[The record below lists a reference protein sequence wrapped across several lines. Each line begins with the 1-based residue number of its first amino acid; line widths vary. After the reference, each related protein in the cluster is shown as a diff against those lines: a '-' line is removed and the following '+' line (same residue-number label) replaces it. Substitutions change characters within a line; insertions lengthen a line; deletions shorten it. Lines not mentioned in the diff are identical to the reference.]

1 MSHRKC
7 EEIINYLTVLDLADG
22 RNTTDF
28 GVISNCLINI
38 SFCFSEHVDD
48 VRAQVQRAVKD
59 LSIEQSLKTYDEVW
73 LSKIFELRPHTR
85 IRTEI
90 DVVAPTN
97 QVHGMGVKK
106 KQNVLMVSYFES
118 EHLLIAKCDYKYL
131 LNTE

>member
-1 MSHRKC
+1 M
-7 EEIINYLTVLDLADG
+7 
-22 RNTTDF
+22 
-28 GVISNCLINI
+28 
-38 SFCFSEHVDD
+38 DD

-90 DVVAPTN
+90 DVAPTN

-106 KQNVLMVSYFES
+106 NPNLLMVSYFES
-118 EHLLIAKCDYKYL
+118 YDLLIAKFDYL
-131 LNTE
+131 LKNKIVKRRKNKKYDSFAGRILECILTL